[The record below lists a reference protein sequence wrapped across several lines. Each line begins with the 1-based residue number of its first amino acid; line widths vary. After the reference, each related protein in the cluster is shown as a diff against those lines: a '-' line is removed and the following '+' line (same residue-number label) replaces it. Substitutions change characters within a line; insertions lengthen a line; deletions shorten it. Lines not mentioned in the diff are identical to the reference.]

1 MTVKDLSSLIGGM
14 KTCNTCRFRCAS
26 LTGNKT
32 WKCKQFGNV
41 KRFNIAW
48 LHGWFCKYFAEESEE

>member
-1 MTVKDLSSLIGGM
+1 M
-14 KTCNTCRFRCAS
+14 KSCKYCIHRGIS

-41 KRFNIAW
+41 KRFNAAW
-48 LHGWFCKYFAEESEE
+48 LHGWFCKRFALEKR

>member
-1 MTVKDLSSLIGGM
+1 M
-14 KTCNTCRFRCAS
+14 KTCNTCRFRSVS
-26 LTGNKT
+26 LTGNKA

-48 LHGWFCKYFAEESEE
+48 LHGWFCKYFKAESKNKERSE